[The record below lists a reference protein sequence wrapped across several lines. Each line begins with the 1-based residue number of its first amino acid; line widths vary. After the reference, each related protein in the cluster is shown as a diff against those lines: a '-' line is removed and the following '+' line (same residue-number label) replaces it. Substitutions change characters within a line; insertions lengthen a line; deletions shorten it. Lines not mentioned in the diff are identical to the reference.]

1 MKKLTVLLEIIFII
15 SVFSFSANAQDS
27 LASPYDE
34 KLVQN
39 YLKKFGTKSLVIGVI
54 KDGVQSVKG
63 YGKINTWGKKN
74 VTPDGNTLFE
84 IGSITKVFT
93 TLILAD
99 LVKKDSI
106 QQNEP
111 IIKLLTKKDYSYSKS
126 ISDITILN
134 LATHTSGLPRVTNRS
149 INGSFWSRGI
159 FAIGLYDYIFGQMNP
174 YRNYDTTKLFKDL
187 RYVKLKSKVGSKVE
201 YSNFG
206 MTTLG
211 YILTNKSK
219 LNFDNLLTK
228 TVFDTLKMDKT
239 FLSLP
244 KSEFDNFADG
254 HNKYGLKTPRWTFE
268 DNMQSAGAINSTV
281 CDLMKFLEV
290 NLDGHKNS
298 YLHNLLEDCQITRYK
313 ISETTDIGLAWIKSN
328 SESTNNQEIIWH
340 NGGTGGFRSFLGFN
354 KETKTGIVILSNS
367 ANDVDK
373 LAVDILKML
382 MKDKVD
388 KTPLEPI
395 SVK

>member
-15 SVFSFSANAQDS
+15 SIFCSSANSQDS

-74 VTPDGNTLFE
+74 VIPDGNTIFE

-99 LVKKDSI
+99 LVKKDLI
-106 QQNEP
+106 QLNEP
-111 IIKLLTKKDYSYSKS
+111 IINLLPKKDYSYSKS
-126 ISDITILN
+126 ISNVTVLN
-134 LATHTSGLPRVTNRS
+134 LATHTSGLPRGTNRS
-149 INGSFWSRGI
+149 VNGILWSRLFPPLAIHALI
-159 FAIGLYDYIFGQMNP
+159 FSYFNP

-187 RYVKLKSKVGSKVE
+187 RHINLESNVGSKFS

-206 MTTLG
+206 MTTMG

-219 LNFDNLLTK
+219 LNFDNLLNK
-228 TVFDTLKMDKT
+228 TVFDTLKMTKT
-239 FLSLP
+239 FLNLP
-244 KSEFDNFADG
+244 KSEYDNFADG

-281 CDLMKFLEV
+281 YDLMKFLEV
-290 NLDGHKNS
+290 NLDGYKNA
-298 YLHNLLEDCQITRYK
+298 YLHNLLEECQITRFK
-313 ISETTDIGLAWIKSN
+313 ISEKRNIGLAWIKSN

-373 LAVDILKML
+373 LAIDILKTL
-382 MKDKVD
+382 MKNKVD

>member
-1 MKKLTVLLEIIFII
+1 MKKFTVLLEIIFII
-15 SVFSFSANAQDS
+15 LIFSLSANSQDS

-34 KLVQN
+34 KVVQN

-74 VTPDGNTLFE
+74 ITPDGNTLFE

-106 QQNEP
+106 QLNEP
-111 IIKLLTKKDYSYSKS
+111 IINLLPKKDYSYSKS
-126 ISDITILN
+126 LNKITILN

-149 INGSFWSRGI
+149 INGILWARSFPPL
-159 FAIGLYDYIFGQMNP
+159 AIHALLFGFFNP

-187 RYVKLKSKVGSKVE
+187 RHINLENKVGSKFS

-211 YILTNKSK
+211 YILTNKSN

-239 FLSLP
+239 FLNLP
-244 KSEFDNFADG
+244 KSEYDNFADG

-268 DNMQSAGAINSTV
+268 NNMQGLGAINSTV
-281 CDLMKFLEV
+281 YDLMKFLEV

-298 YLHNLLEDCQITRYK
+298 YLHNLLEYCQITRYK
-313 ISETTDIGLAWIKSN
+313 ISEKRNIGLAWIKSN
-328 SESTNNQEIIWH
+328 SESTSNQEIVWH

-354 KETKTGIVILSNS
+354 KETKIGIVILSNS
-367 ANDVDK
+367 AKDVDK
-373 LAVDILKML
+373 LAVDILKMM
-382 MKDKVD
+382 MKDKVIETQL
-388 KTPLEPI
+388 KPI
-395 SVK
+395 SKK